1 MRFLLLV
8 HAGATL
14 VMLGVILV
22 MQVVHYPL
30 FARVGTEEY
39 TAYQKSHMR
48 RITGI
53 VLPAMSAELGTAA
66 WIAFDR
72 PPGVPAWMAWAGL
85 ALVALLWAS
94 TGLVQTPLHRR
105 LAEGFDSRTHRRL
118 VHTNGFRT
126 LAWAARSGLALGM
139 LARVMEA

>member
-1 MRFLLLV
+1 MRLLLLV

-14 VMLGVILV
+14 MMLGVILV

-72 PPGVPAWMAWAGL
+72 PPGPSTPSRQGHPADG
-85 ALVALLWAS
+85 
-94 TGLVQTPLHRR
+94 RR
-105 LAEGFDSRTHRRL
+105 QSRPPFPARRSWP
-118 VHTNGFRT
+118 G
-126 LAWAARSGLALGM
+126 ARSL
-139 LARVMEA
+139 